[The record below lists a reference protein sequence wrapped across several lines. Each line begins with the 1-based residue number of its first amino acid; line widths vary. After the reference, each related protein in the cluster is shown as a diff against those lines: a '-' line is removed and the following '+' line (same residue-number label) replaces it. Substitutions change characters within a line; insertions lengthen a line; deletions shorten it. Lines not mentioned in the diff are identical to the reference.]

1 LKVVL
6 SLSLFLISLQDFYSY
21 NLSFTILSVLGLI
34 ILFIL
39 YTIKSKDIIFE
50 KEHKNILLLFYIFPL
65 LLSSINFFCNYEI
78 LSYKRIIG
86 LLMCVFTFHI
96 FSSLAKNYYEIINK
110 ALYFVLIVHTAF
122 FYFNLV
128 DIYFFNHLFDP
139 ILLFTNFEMQATH
152 FTYIFGKQILRP
164 CGLFQEPGSYA
175 AYLSPLILFFSLK
188 NTKKS
193 NFILNLSISSLFIS
207 LSTFGFILGAII
219 LYFKKSYKK
228 SVFKI
233 IFPITLILLS
243 FLFSIFRFNINLA
256 NDTFNLSHEDRLTKE
271 NSGFERRLFLLN
283 KLSDSLSDD
292 TAKFLFGYS
301 ILNPVSIKDIGS
313 TISSNDSGFFFY
325 SILFNGL
332 IYTFIFYILYFKFYN
347 RNLKSIAFITLLTF
361 SKISIFSLIFP
372 IYLYLFHEK

>member
-1 LKVVL
+1 MKVIL

-21 NLSFTILSVLGLI
+21 SLSFTVFSVLGLI
-34 ILFIL
+34 ILFTL
-39 YTIKSKDIIFE
+39 YIIKSTDITFE
-50 KEHKNILLLFYIFPL
+50 TKHKNIILLFYIFPL
-65 LLSSINFFCNYEI
+65 LLSCINFFCNYDI

-86 LLMCVFTFHI
+86 LFMCVLTFHI
-96 FSSLAKNYYEIINK
+96 FSSLAKKHYEIINN

-188 NTKKS
+188 NSRKS

-219 LYFKKSYKK
+219 LYFNRS
-228 SVFKI
+228 FKNN
-233 IFPITLILLS
+233 IFRLLFPVTLLLLAI
-243 FLFSIFRFNINLA
+243 FFSIFRFNINLA
-256 NDTFNLSHEDRLTKE
+256 NDFFNLSHENRLTKE
-271 NSGFERRLFLLN
+271 SSGFERRLYLLS
-283 KLSDSLSDD
+283 KLSDSLSTD
-292 TAKFLFGYS
+292 TTKLFFGYS

-313 TISSNDSGFFFY
+313 TISSNDSGYLFY
-325 SILFNGL
+325 SILFNGI
-332 IYTFIFYILYFKFYN
+332 IYTLIFYILYFKIYY
-347 RNLKSIAFITLLTF
+347 RNTSSIAFIILLTF